1 MERESPSVIVREQG
15 NDQRNVPS
23 KGERGPDEILAALRA
38 GLDDNPRFAGMPEE
52 EVARQIVLGGQL
64 VNEPSPALVAED
76 LQAIEAEE
84 AKPT

>member
-1 MERESPSVIVREQG
+1 MTSG
-15 NDQRNVPS
+15 YAPS

-38 GLDDNPRFAGMPEE
+38 GLDDNPRFAGMPEA